1 MSCRVRFRTM
11 IVWLNGTFGVG
22 KTTTAREICSLVPT
36 ARIFDTEHVGYML
49 QHVLASV
56 PVDDFQDWR
65 PWRGLVVE
73 SAVQILDFVGGMLVV
88 PQSVLVERYWQEI
101 RAGLDKAGVAVRHV
115 LLHADRDAIARR
127 IDADT
132 AEAGARQW
140 RHDHLDA
147 YEAARPWLAREAE
160 VIDTTDRS
168 PGETAAQILAGPA
181 PASGR

>member
-1 MSCRVRFRTM
+1 M
-11 IVWLNGTFGVG
+11 IVWVNGTFGVG
-22 KTTTAREICSLVPT
+22 KTTAVREICSRLPS

-73 SAVQILDFVGGMLVV
+73 SARQILDYVGGVLVV
-88 PQSVLVERYWQEI
+88 PQSVLAEQYWQEI
-101 RAGLDKAGVAVRHV
+101 RAGLDRAEVPVRHV
-115 LLHADRDAIARR
+115 VLHADRDVIAAR

-132 AEAGARQW
+132 VEAGARQW

-147 YEAARPWLAREAE
+147 YEAACPWLSREAE
-160 VIDTTDRS
+160 MIDTTGLS
-168 PGETAAQILAGPA
+168 AGETAAEILARVGLTPT
-181 PASGR
+181 PVH